1 MKKSLVALAALAVS
15 GAAMAQVTLS
25 GRASIDMSTWQAV
38 NSTAGSASDLASRTR
53 VADSGSRITFSA
65 NENLGGGMKAGLYCE
80 TGINVDNAERT
91 GQSGAING
99 NTVAWCSRE
108 GRAYFGNN
116 LVEARLGR
124 QNVFWT
130 SGAPDATGSNLGGH
144 SISANL
150 YGGGAGLYGTRLE
163 NMIKLVA
170 GSEAGAFAGSE
181 LYTGFMQSPA
191 TANQLSTSATAD
203 YSFATQTGESAAAG
217 VSGGGYNGFKLTYN
231 SGPLNLMV
239 DYQSYTK
246 SAAVAGVSSAGVS
259 TVIKNSFSGN
269 ATKYQLGYALGG
281 ESIVSVQYW
290 TKSRTD
296 ETAPT
301 AAFSNSAAGT
311 AGNATDS
318 GWVVNYNHDFKN
330 SFVGYAQYGKA
341 NNITGGS
348 TGTEQAG
355 TDATAYTVG
364 ALKRFSKRT
373 HLFASYHNIANGANI
388 NYSTTGGT
396 YNSGS
401 APNGSTVTV
410 TALGMIHNF

>member
-25 GRASIDMSTWQAV
+25 GRASIDMSTYQAV
-38 NSTAGSASDLASRTR
+38 NSTAGSASDLASRNR
-53 VADSGSRITFSA
+53 VADSGSRITLSA
-65 NENLGGGMKAGLYCE
+65 NEDLGGGMKAGLYCE

-91 GQSGAING
+91 GQSGTINA
-99 NTVAWCSRE
+99 NTQNWCSRE

-116 LVEARLGR
+116 LVEVRLGR

-130 SGAPDATGSNLGGH
+130 SGAPDATGSNLGG
-144 SISANL
+144 SSVSANL
-150 YGGGAGLYGTRLE
+150 YTGGAGLYGTRLE

-191 TANQLSTSATAD
+191 TATALSTSASAD
-203 YSFATQTGESAAAG
+203 YSFATQTGESAGAG

-246 SAAVAGVSSAGVS
+246 SSAVTAVSVLGVSS
-259 TVIKNSFSGN
+259 TIRNSFSGN
-269 ATKYQLGYALGG
+269 ATKYQVGYNLGG
-281 ESIVSVQYW
+281 ESIVSAQYW
-290 TKSRTD
+290 TKARTD
-296 ETAPT
+296 ETNSS
-301 AAFSNSAAGT
+301 AAFSNSSTGT
-311 AGNATDS
+311 AGNGADS

-330 SFVGYAQYGKA
+330 SYVGYAQYGKA
-341 NNITGGS
+341 NNITGGPN
-348 TGTEQAG
+348 GTEQVG

-373 HLFASYHNIANGANI
+373 HVYATYHSIANGANI
-388 NYSTTGGT
+388 NYNMTGGT
-396 YNSGS
+396 YQSGT
-401 APNGSTVTV
+401 APNGSTVTM
-410 TALGMIHNF
+410 TALGMIHMF

>member
-1 MKKSLVALAALAVS
+1 
-15 GAAMAQVTLS
+15 MAQVTLS

-53 VADSGSRITFSA
+53 VADNGSRITFSA
-65 NENLGGGMKAGLYCE
+65 NEDLGGGMKAGLYCE

-91 GQSGAING
+91 GQTGTTNA
-99 NTVAWCSRE
+99 NTQTWCSRE

-144 SISANL
+144 SISANM
-150 YGGGAGLYGTRLE
+150 YGGGVGLYGTRLE

-181 LYTGFMQSPA
+181 LYTGFMQSPVDA
-191 TANQLSTSATAD
+191 GSLAGTFD
-203 YSFATQTGESAAAG
+203 YQVATQTGESAAAG

-231 SGPLNLMV
+231 SGPMNLMV

-246 SAAVAGVSSAGVS
+246 SASVAGVTSAGVSS
-259 TVIKNSFSGN
+259 VIKNSFSGN

-281 ESIVSVQYW
+281 ESIVSIQYW

-301 AAFSNSAAGT
+301 AAFSNAATGT
-311 AGNATDS
+311 AGNGTDS

-341 NNITGGS
+341 NNITGGPN
-348 TGTEQAG
+348 GTEQVG

-373 HLFASYHNIANGANI
+373 HLFASYHTIANGANI
-388 NYSTTGGT
+388 NYSTTGGG
-396 YNSGS
+396 YASRS
-401 APNGSTVTV
+401 VAPNGSTVTV

>member
-1 MKKSLVALAALAVS
+1 
-15 GAAMAQVTLS
+15 
-25 GRASIDMSTWQAV
+25 
-38 NSTAGSASDLASRTR
+38 
-53 VADSGSRITFSA
+53 
-65 NENLGGGMKAGLYCE
+65 MKAGLLCE

-91 GQSGAING
+91 GAAGTTNA
-99 NTVAWCSRE
+99 NTTTWCSRE

-116 LVEARLGR
+116 LVEVRLGR

-130 SGAPDATGSNLGGH
+130 SGAPDATGSNLAG
-144 SISANL
+144 SSVSANL
-150 YGGGAGLYGTRLE
+150 YTGGAGLYGTRLE

-181 LYTGFMQSPA
+181 LYTGFMQSPVDA
-191 TANQLSTSATAD
+191 GSLAGTFD
-203 YSFATQTGESAAAG
+203 YSVATQTGESAAAG

-246 SAAVAGVSSAGVS
+246 SAQVNAVTAAGVSSIS
-259 TVIKNSFSGN
+259 RSSFSGN

-290 TKSRTD
+290 TKARTD
-296 ETAPT
+296 ETLAT
-301 AAFSNSAAGT
+301 NGFSNASAST
-311 AGNATDS
+311 TGNATDS

-330 SFVGYAQYGKA
+330 SYVAYAQYGKA
-341 NNITGGS
+341 NNITGGPA
-348 TGTEQAG
+348 GTEQVG

-373 HLFASYHNIANGANI
+373 HLYATYHTIANGANI
-388 NYSTTGGT
+388 NYNMTGGS
-396 YNSGS
+396 YNSGT
-401 APNGSTVTV
+401 APNGSTVSM
-410 TALGMIHNF
+410 TALGMVHMF

>member
-1 MKKSLVALAALAVS
+1 MGFCLVALAALAVS

-25 GRASIDMSTWQAV
+25 GRTSIDMGTWQAV
-38 NSTAGSASDLASRTR
+38 NSTAGSGSDLASRTR
-53 VADSGSRITFSA
+53 VADSGSRITFSV
-65 NENLGGGMKAGLYCE
+65 NENLGGGMKAGLICE
-80 TGINVDNAERT
+80 TGINVDNGERT
-91 GQSGAING
+91 GQSGGINS
-99 NTVAWCSRE
+99 NTQNWCSRE

-130 SGAPDATGSNLGGH
+130 SGAPDQTGSNLGG
-144 SISANL
+144 SSVSANL
-150 YGGGAGLYGTRLE
+150 YTGGVGLYTVRGE

-181 LYTGFMQSPA
+181 LYTGFMQSNTNP
-191 TANQLSTSATAD
+191 TSMGTSATAD
-203 YSFATQTGESAAAG
+203 YSWATQTGESAGAG

-246 SAAVAGVSSAGVS
+246 SAPTFAVTAAGVS
-259 TVIKNSFSGN
+259 TQSRSSFSGN

-281 ESIVSVQYW
+281 ESMVSVQYW
-290 TKSRTD
+290 AKSRTD
-296 ETAPT
+296 ETLSTNAY
-301 AAFSNSAAGT
+301 AAAT
-311 AGNATDS
+311 GNGSDS

-341 NNITGGS
+341 NNITGGPN
-348 TGTEQAG
+348 GTEQAG
-355 TDATAYTVG
+355 TDATAYMVG

-373 HLFASYHNIANGANI
+373 HIYASYFSIANGAAAAYNM
-388 NYSTTGGT
+388 TGGT
-396 YNSGS
+396 YNSGT
-401 APNGSTVTV
+401 APAGSTVTM
-410 TALGMIHNF
+410 TALGMIHMF

>member
-1 MKKSLVALAALAVS
+1 
-15 GAAMAQVTLS
+15 MAQVTLS

-38 NSTAGSASDLASRTR
+38 NSTAGSGSDLASRTR
-53 VADSGSRITFSA
+53 VADNGSRITFSA
-65 NENLGGGMKAGLYCE
+65 NEDLGGGMKAGLYCE

-91 GQSGAING
+91 GQSASTNA
-99 NTVAWCSRE
+99 NTTTWCSRE

-116 LVEARLGR
+116 LVEVRLGR

-130 SGAPDATGSNLGGH
+130 SGAPDATGSNLGG
-144 SISANL
+144 SSVSANL
-150 YGGGAGLYGTRLE
+150 YGGGVGLYGTRLE

-181 LYTGFMQSPA
+181 VYTGFMQSPVDA
-191 TANQLSTSATAD
+191 GSLGGTFDYQL
-203 YSFATQTGESAAAG
+203 ATQTGESAKAG

-239 DYQSYTK
+239 DYQSYSK
-246 SAAVAGVSSAGVS
+246 SAAIAGVTSAGVSS
-259 TVIKNSFSGN
+259 VIKNSFSGN
-269 ATKYQLGYALGG
+269 ATKYQVGYALGG
-281 ESIVSVQYW
+281 ESIVSAQYW

-296 ETAPT
+296 ETNSA

-311 AGNATDS
+311 AGSGTDS

-341 NNITGGS
+341 NNITGGPN
-348 TGTEQAG
+348 GTEQAG

-388 NYSTTGGT
+388 NYNTSGGT
-396 YNSGS
+396 YNSGT
-401 APNGSTVTV
+401 APNGSTVSV